1 MGVLNVCC
9 YPTTLALYGADH
21 TYVDCESGSYAWGCW
36 GGDSGGTVLRS
47 SHGSTKRADLIAEPD
62 GRANITHYLING
74 VCHQA
79 ANRILR
85 PANITARGARGYLL
99 SVSLFGALG
108 RPSAVFGRFQAPLYE
123 HASALG
129 DLDVCLYQG
138 MEAPPSQSPS
148 EKDFIAATVEL
159 YKYHYPELV
168 NVSNTGGGQQGAG
181 QLSDKFEA
189 KRAAIF
195 QIDSFK
201 LLVRYRYEVTRKRV
215 PLTQYHQMMKI
226 REEFE
231 RSRELIEQELVEIG
245 KSGWLEFVRNFDGLT
260 QKFQRSLA
268 TILPEEDYKALLDI
282 SRDELI
288 VLSDPAIV
296 ESIYEPESR
305 PRGPGRRSP

>member
-9 YPTTLALYGADH
+9 YPTALALYGADH
-21 TYVDCESGSYAWGCW
+21 TYVECESGSYAWGCW

-85 PANITARGARGYLL
+85 PANITARDARGYLL
-99 SVSLFGALG
+99 SVSLFGVLG
-108 RPSAVFGRFQAPLYE
+108 RPSAVLGRFKAPLYE
-123 HASALG
+123 HASAVG

-138 MEAPPSQSPS
+138 MGVPPSQSLA
-148 EKDFIAATVEL
+148 EKKLIAATVEL
-159 YKYHYPELV
+159 YKLYYPELV
-168 NVSNTGGGQQGAG
+168 DASDTGGEQQETGQ
-181 QLSDKFEA
+181 SWDISEA
-189 KRAAIF
+189 KRAATF
-195 QIDSFK
+195 QIKSFK
-201 LLVRYRYEVTRKRV
+201 LLVRYRYDITRRRVT
-215 PLTQYHQMMKI
+215 LTQYHQMMKI

-231 RSRELIEQELVEIG
+231 RSREVIEQEFVEG
-245 KSGWLEFVRNFDGLT
+245 GRNGWLEFVRSFDALT
-260 QKFQRSLA
+260 QRFQEGLA

-282 SRDELI
+282 SRDERI